1 MTTFR
6 ELEAFVAVV
15 DQGSFDKAAQ
25 CLGTSQSNISRHI
38 NGFEASFD
46 QPLFDRSLRSARL
59 TMEGQEVLRLARDIL
74 RQRSDLAERFGNS
87 ELLPSTLRVGVT
99 ELSALTWLGR
109 FLVVLRQHYPKMRVA
124 PVVAS
129 SAALHAQLRLG
140 QLDIV
145 IVLGA
150 VNTSDMA
157 RLPIGTAQFGWYCSS
172 GLDIPSVLTL
182 TEFERQTVL
191 LQGELSKGGS
201 VIERWLRERDVR
213 ANNTVYCDS
222 LMALAS
228 ICAAGLGVAGLPHAV
243 AEGAVRQGA
252 LRELEIPI
260 GAPAMEYIALMR
272 IDSISEF
279 HRNVVSIARK
289 QCDLQTPFDGM

>member
-6 ELEAFVAVV
+6 ELEAFVAVA
-15 DQGSFDKAAQ
+15 DQGSFEKAAQ
-25 CLGTSQSNISRHI
+25 CLATSQSNISRHI
-38 NGFEASFD
+38 NGFEDSFD
-46 QPLFDRSLRSARL
+46 KPLFDRTSRSARL

-74 RQRSDLAERFGNS
+74 RRRSDLAERFGNA
-87 ELLPSTLRVGVT
+87 ELLSSTLRVGVT

-109 FLVVLRQHYPKMRVA
+109 FLVELRQCYPKMRVE

-145 IVLGA
+145 VVLSA

-157 RLPIGTAQFGWYCSS
+157 RLPIGTAEFGWYCSTA
-172 GLDIPSVLTL
+172 LDLPEVLTMP
-182 TEFERQTVL
+182 EFERQSVL
-191 LQGELSKGGS
+191 LQGELNEGGS
-201 VIERWLRERDVR
+201 VLERWLRERDVR
-213 ANNTVYCDS
+213 TNNTVYCDS

-243 AEGAVRQGA
+243 AQGAVRNGS
-252 LRELEIPI
+252 LRRIEIPI
-260 GAPAMEYIALMR
+260 GAPAMEYIALVR
-272 IDSISEF
+272 IDSISDF
-279 HRNVVSIARK
+279 HRNVVSIARAN
-289 QCDLQTPFDGM
+289 CDLQTPFDGM